1 MWEFVVAFV
10 QAFVFFILT
19 AVFTGIL
26 TNSSAH
32 ATHDEEKGS
41 PLTPFWPKPG
51 DGPKIKPQ
59 PRKYKHM
66 QILVDALNLTQTL
79 LAQTTPPDSLKEGLS
94 AVEVGL
100 AAGGA
105 AIGIGAVGA
114 GASQAVGRNP
124 GAIGIIL
131 AVSFAIIA
139 VSEGTF
145 ILVAFV
151 LKG

>member
-1 MWEFVVAFV
+1 M
-10 QAFVFFILT
+10 
-19 AVFTGIL
+19 
-26 TNSSAH
+26 
-32 ATHDEEKGS
+32 D
-41 PLTPFWPKPG
+41 
-51 DGPKIKPQ
+51 
-59 PRKYKHM
+59 
-66 QILVDALNLTQTL
+66 L
-79 LAQTTPPDSLKEGLS
+79 LAQVATNLS
-94 AVEVGL
+94 GSTSAIEVGL

-124 GAIGIIL
+124 SAIGIIL

-151 LKG
+151 LAH

>member
-1 MWEFVVAFV
+1 
-10 QAFVFFILT
+10 
-19 AVFTGIL
+19 
-26 TNSSAH
+26 
-32 ATHDEEKGS
+32 
-41 PLTPFWPKPG
+41 
-51 DGPKIKPQ
+51 
-59 PRKYKHM
+59 M
-66 QILVDALNLTQTL
+66 QILVDALNLTQNI
-79 LAQTTPPDSLKEGLS
+79 LAQTTTPDPMSKGLA

>member
-1 MWEFVVAFV
+1 M
-10 QAFVFFILT
+10 
-19 AVFTGIL
+19 
-26 TNSSAH
+26 N
-32 ATHDEEKGS
+32 
-41 PLTPFWPKPG
+41 
-51 DGPKIKPQ
+51 
-59 PRKYKHM
+59 
-66 QILVDALNLTQTL
+66 ILVDSLILTHNI
-79 LAQTTPPDSLKEGLS
+79 LAQTVAPDSVKEGLS

>member
-1 MWEFVVAFV
+1 M
-10 QAFVFFILT
+10 
-19 AVFTGIL
+19 
-26 TNSSAH
+26 
-32 ATHDEEKGS
+32 
-41 PLTPFWPKPG
+41 
-51 DGPKIKPQ
+51 
-59 PRKYKHM
+59 M
-66 QILVDALNLTQTL
+66 VDI
-79 LAQTTPPDSLKEGLS
+79 LAQ
-94 AVEVGL
+94 AVNTVNSGWGNTGAIEVGL

>member
-1 MWEFVVAFV
+1 MMD
-10 QAFVFFILT
+10 I
-19 AVFTGIL
+19 
-26 TNSSAH
+26 
-32 ATHDEEKGS
+32 
-41 PLTPFWPKPG
+41 
-51 DGPKIKPQ
+51 
-59 PRKYKHM
+59 
-66 QILVDALNLTQTL
+66 
-79 LAQTTPPDSLKEGLS
+79 LAQATSGGLTGTTG
-94 AVEVGL
+94 AIEVGL

-124 GAIGIIL
+124 GAIGVIL
-131 AVSFAIIA
+131 AVAFAIIA

>member
-1 MWEFVVAFV
+1 
-10 QAFVFFILT
+10 
-19 AVFTGIL
+19 
-26 TNSSAH
+26 
-32 ATHDEEKGS
+32 
-41 PLTPFWPKPG
+41 
-51 DGPKIKPQ
+51 
-59 PRKYKHM
+59 
-66 QILVDALNLTQTL
+66 LVDALNLTQNI
-79 LAQTTPPDSLKEGLS
+79 LAQTTPSLTGSMS

>member
-1 MWEFVVAFV
+1 
-10 QAFVFFILT
+10 
-19 AVFTGIL
+19 
-26 TNSSAH
+26 
-32 ATHDEEKGS
+32 
-41 PLTPFWPKPG
+41 
-51 DGPKIKPQ
+51 
-59 PRKYKHM
+59 M

-79 LAQTTPPDSLKEGLS
+79 LAQTTPPPDSLKEGLA

>member
-1 MWEFVVAFV
+1 M
-10 QAFVFFILT
+10 
-19 AVFTGIL
+19 
-26 TNSSAH
+26 H
-32 ATHDEEKGS
+32 
-41 PLTPFWPKPG
+41 
-51 DGPKIKPQ
+51 
-59 PRKYKHM
+59 
-66 QILVDALNLTQTL
+66 ILVDALNFTSNI
-79 LAQTTPPDSLKEGLS
+79 LAQTTPEDPTYKGLS
-94 AVEVGL
+94 AVEVGI

-145 ILVAFV
+145 IIVAFA

>member
-1 MWEFVVAFV
+1 
-10 QAFVFFILT
+10 
-19 AVFTGIL
+19 
-26 TNSSAH
+26 
-32 ATHDEEKGS
+32 
-41 PLTPFWPKPG
+41 
-51 DGPKIKPQ
+51 
-59 PRKYKHM
+59 M
-66 QILVDALNLTQTL
+66 QILVDALNLTTNI
-79 LAQTTPPDSLKEGLS
+79 LAQTTPTPDSTYRGLS

>member
-1 MWEFVVAFV
+1 MNILADVASNLSGNV
-10 QAFVFFILT
+10 
-19 AVFTGIL
+19 
-26 TNSSAH
+26 SA
-32 ATHDEEKGS
+32 
-41 PLTPFWPKPG
+41 
-51 DGPKIKPQ
+51 I
-59 PRKYKHM
+59 
-66 QILVDALNLTQTL
+66 
-79 LAQTTPPDSLKEGLS
+79 
-94 AVEVGL
+94 EVGI